1 MSKRAVVVALTVLV
15 VGSLAGWFI
24 AKTYLL
30 HEEKSAVTEQETN
43 HTARTEWTQEAVTVK
58 VGVPSGDG
66 ISYEERKVRYDST
79 KIRMAELIVEEYL
92 KALPTN
98 LRETKLLGLY
108 QDRDNVLYVDLSE
121 EFRKNFS
128 GDARLE
134 FYLLK
139 SLLETLT
146 LNVEGTQ
153 DVKILL
159 EGKEVDTVGGHFQ
172 VLYPL
177 RDWLTDRTAQP
188 G

>member
-1 MSKRAVVVALTVLV
+1 MSKRVVLVALVVLV

-30 HEEKSAVTEQETN
+30 PEEKTAVPEQEAN
-43 HTARTEWTQEAVTVK
+43 HAARNEWTEGTVTVK
-58 VGVPSGDG
+58 IGVPSSDG
-66 ISYEERKVRYDST
+66 ISYEERKVGYDST
-79 KIRMAELIVEEYL
+79 KIRMAESIVEEYL
-92 KALPTN
+92 KGLPTN
-98 LRETKLLGLY
+98 LKETKLLGIY

-128 GDARLE
+128 GDARFE
-134 FYLLK
+134 YYLLK
-139 SLLETLT
+139 SLLDTLT

-159 EGKEVDTVGGHFQ
+159 EGKEIDTVGGHFQ

-177 RDWLTDRTAQP
+177 RDWLTDRTSQP